1 MIDFDKSDAY
11 ELEIQPAMETL
22 VQICNKHHVPFFA
35 AVCIKND
42 EKGSEYKADM
52 YASASNE
59 IRLKNDLFPKFVNV
73 LNGFAT
79 VPPVDEVEIE
89 FD

>member
-1 MIDFDKSDAY
+1 MLDFDKTDAY
-11 ELEIQPAMETL
+11 ELEIKPAMETL
-22 VQICNKHHVPFFA
+22 VQICNKHHVPFFS

-42 EKGSEYKADM
+42 KNGSEYKADM